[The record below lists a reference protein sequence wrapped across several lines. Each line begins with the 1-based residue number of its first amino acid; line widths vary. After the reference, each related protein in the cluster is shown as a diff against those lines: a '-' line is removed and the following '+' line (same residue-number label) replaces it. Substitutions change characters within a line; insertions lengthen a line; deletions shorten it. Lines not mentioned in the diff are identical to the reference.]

1 MACWCNGSTPPS
13 VGGDPGSNPG
23 RVRKVRHPLG
33 VRITAGIGHMFRP
46 LRHPPCR
53 GRPSRAWWRTGGQCP
68 SPPAPAEGVQR
79 VIGRANRDHRGR
91 AGHDGIGGWCNLAAR
106 RSLEPYVAG
115 SSPAPPAN
123 RSRMRIRS
131 GELSVV
137 EGSRDRVLAA
147 ADPWMVF
154 RPALRPYE
162 AGAYGRTMAD
172 GLIAVRQGCSS
183 IGRALADAGSS
194 PAAPRA
200 GLGAGSSRSY

>member
-91 AGHDGIGGWCNLAAR
+91 AGDDGIGGWCNLAAR

-137 EGSRDRVLAA
+137 EGSRG
-147 ADPWMVF
+147 WSW
-154 RPALRPYE
+154 RPPVRGWLSGRASHTKPE
-162 AGAYGRTMAD
+162 ACGRTLAD
-172 GLIAVRQGCSS
+172 RLIAVRQGCSS
-183 IGRALADAGSS
+183 NGRALADAGSS